1 MTQNRLTGIDF
12 LRVLS
17 MFGVI
22 LIHVTSTYIYNE
34 SHYHVLGMNPAFFLN
49 QAARFSVPLFILLSG
64 FSLGIGQKQ
73 ESYPSFLKRRCSRI
87 LLPYVVW
94 TLLYELSNCG
104 FDFRAWLSR
113 LGHPLWLLQEFLTG
127 QAAPHLYFIP
137 IIFQFYLLYP
147 LLRRWVDRRP
157 LQSVTWA
164 LSVTFLFQGIYYL
177 QSLGLIPGFQN
188 HYLWRAFPVWIFY
201 FVMGMGLQRLD
212 LEKIRIRCK
221 EAAAPLL
228 VTCLLFVCLYCFLS
242 SYTGAL
248 DSIKPSIMLFVP
260 LVFFCGV
267 AVWERF
273 SPRPR
278 LKAAVAFLSMWSMDI
293 YYSHVMILCLLRMVP
308 RFQDGMS
315 GMLLLFLAT
324 VLVSVLFAAFLDLGR
339 KRLRFHM
346 GESA

>member
-12 LRVLS
+12 LRILS

-49 QAARFSVPLFILLSG
+49 QAARFSVPLFLLLSG

-104 FDFRAWLSR
+104 FDFQAWLSR

-147 LLRRWVDRRP
+147 LLLRWVDRRP

-164 LSVTFLFQGIYYL
+164 LSVTLLFQGIYYL

-201 FVMGMGLQRLD
+201 FVLGMALQRLD
-212 LEKIRIRCK
+212 LEVIRRRCQ
-221 EAAAPLL
+221 AVTVPLL
-228 VTCLLFVCLYCFLS
+228 TTCLLFICLYCALS

-248 DSIKPSIMLFVP
+248 DSIKPSIILFVP

-267 AVWERF
+267 AVWNRLR
-273 SPRPR
+273 PGPR
-278 LKAAVAFLSMWSMDI
+278 LKAVVAALSSWSMDV

-324 VLVSVLFAAFLDLGR
+324 VLVSVLFAAFLGLGR
-339 KRLRFHM
+339 TLLRLRF
-346 GESA
+346 GKSA